1 MIEYMSAVILTGCG
15 HEVWATSKTTEQRLR
30 RQAGEEDGGHLRIER
45 GYNSEHCS
53 GLGK

>member
-15 HEVWATSKTTEQRLR
+15 AEVWATSKTTEQRLR

-53 GLGK
+53 GVGK